1 MSPDGRRL
9 AGEACDLWHDGIPLQ
24 RDAFSRGP
32 IPDFLTK
39 ASRVDAPITPPVA
52 ATQEEATRTQI
63 RGSSLLLAGR
73 LLAVAMNF
81 AILVLIVRYLSKADY
96 GAFAYALSIAA
107 LGANLATFGLDRSIT
122 RFVPIY
128 EEQGRY
134 DKMLG
139 TIVMVTGTILSLS
152 LTAILLVYGLQGFLG
167 GSLIRDE
174 RAISLLLILILL
186 APIQALDGLLT
197 GMFAVISKPR
207 AIFFRKYV
215 LGPALR
221 LAVVLL
227 LILGNS
233 GVSFLATGY
242 VITGALSVAIYIVI
256 LFRLLREE
264 GLLQRF
270 SFGTMRMPAREVFA
284 FTLPLLSSD
293 FMYMAMNTSD
303 VVLLG
308 HFQGSAEVASFRA
321 IWPAA
326 HLNQLVM
333 TSFALLFT
341 PMAARLFAR
350 NDRAG
355 INDLYWKTALWI
367 AVLSFPIFA
376 LTFSLA
382 EPFTVTAFGAR
393 YEDSAT
399 YLMLLSFGYYFNAA
413 LGFNG
418 LTLKVFGKLRYIVS
432 INALAA
438 VVNVAV
444 NLALIPRYGALGAA
458 IGTTATLVA
467 HNILKQAGL
476 RLGTGISLFQRGDAV
491 VYVGIAVGALFLLAV
506 QLTVSPP
513 FYVGF
518 VLAAFVSLLVLGLS
532 RKSLRTGETFPELM
546 RFRLAR
552 LLLGE

>member
-1 MSPDGRRL
+1 
-9 AGEACDLWHDGIPLQ
+9 
-24 RDAFSRGP
+24 
-32 IPDFLTK
+32 
-39 ASRVDAPITPPVA
+39 VDAPISPPVA
-52 ATQEEATRTQI
+52 ETEAEATQKQI
-63 RGSSLLLAGR
+63 RGSSLLLVGR
-73 LLAVAMNF
+73 FLALGINF
-81 AILVLIVRYLSKADY
+81 AIQVLIVRYLTKADY
-96 GAFAYALSIAA
+96 GAFAYALSLVA
-107 LGANLATFGLDRSIT
+107 LGSSIATFGLDRSIT
-122 RFVPIY
+122 RFLPIY

-152 LTAILLVYGLQGFLG
+152 LAAILLVYGLQGVLG

-174 RAISLLLILILL
+174 QAISLLLILIILS
-186 APIQALDGLLT
+186 PIQALDGLLT

-215 LGPALR
+215 LGPGLR

-227 LILGNS
+227 LILGES

-242 VITGALSVAIYIVI
+242 VVTGALAVGIYVVI
-256 LFRLLREE
+256 LFRFLREE

-270 SFGTMRMPAREVFA
+270 SLGTMQIPAKEVFA

-293 FMYMAMNTSD
+293 LMYMAMNTSD
-303 VVLLG
+303 VLLLG
-308 HFQGSAEVASFRA
+308 HYQGSAEVASFRA

-333 TSFALLFT
+333 SSFALLFT
-341 PMAARLFAR
+341 PAAARLFAR
-350 NDRAG
+350 GDHEG
-355 INDLYWKTALWI
+355 INQLYWKTALWI
-367 AVLSFPIFA
+367 AVFSFPIFA

-382 EPFTVTAFGAR
+382 EPFTVTAYGAR

-418 LTLKVFGKLRYIVS
+418 LTLKVFGKLKYIVS

-438 VVNVAV
+438 AVNVAI
-444 NLALIPRYGALGAA
+444 NLVLIPRYGALGAA

-467 HNILKQAGL
+467 HNFLKQAGL
-476 RLGTGISLFQRGDAV
+476 LLGTGISLFQRRDAA
-491 VYVGIAVGALFLLAV
+491 VYVGIAFGALFLLGV
-506 QLTVSPP
+506 QLTLSPP

-518 VLAAFVSLLVLGLS
+518 ALATLVSLLVLAVS

-552 LLLGE
+552 LLVGQ